1 MNKIHH
7 EDITNPC
14 SIGSELLKTLTSAL
28 LLMLALSGISHAQN
42 DIKVGITAAMPSVQ
56 VIHGSSL
63 IEVKRIQ
70 DTNNKLVDDFSKT
83 SRPCPPF
90 CIHPMEAAPGVPTVG
105 ELDVLDFINKEV
117 KQGVGLLIDA
127 RMPKF
132 YNSETIPGSVNI
144 PFVLFTSSADD
155 ILPLLGVE
163 NNNNKW
169 DFNNANEL
177 LLWCNGPWCDQSPR
191 AINAL
196 VQAGYPPAK
205 LRYYRGG
212 MQLWKIFGLTTIQP
226 VSNEVGNN

>member
-1 MNKIHH
+1 MYKIL
-7 EDITNPC
+7 EEGIAGAC
-14 SIGSELLKTLTSAL
+14 SFGSELTKALTSIFLSL
-28 LLMLALSGISHAQN
+28 LIFSSPSYAQN
-42 DIKVGITAAMPSVQ
+42 AIKVGITASMPTVQ
-56 VIHGSSL
+56 VNHRGLPVEI
-63 IEVKRIQ
+63 KRIQ

-90 CIHPMEAAPGVPTVG
+90 CIHPMEAAPGVSTVG
-105 ELDVLDFINKEV
+105 ELDVLEFINNEV
-117 KQGVGLLIDA
+117 KQGSGLLIDA

-144 PFVLFTSSADD
+144 PFILFTSSAND

-163 NNNNKW
+163 NTSDTW
-169 DFNNANEL
+169 DFSNANEL

-196 VQAGYPPAK
+196 VQAGYPAAK

-212 MQLWKIFGLTTIQP
+212 MQLWKILGLTTIQP

>member
-1 MNKIHH
+1 MNKILLKG
-7 EDITNPC
+7 ITNRC
-14 SIGSELLKTLTSAL
+14 TIGSEQMKTLTSTL
-28 LLMLALSGISHAQN
+28 LVLLVLGSPSYAQN
-42 DIKVGITAAMPSVQ
+42 DIKVGITASMPSVQ
-56 VIHGSSL
+56 VNHRGSPV
-63 IEVKRIQ
+63 EVKRIQ
-70 DTNNKLVDDFSKT
+70 DTNNRLVDDFSKT

-90 CIHPMEAAPGVPTVG
+90 CIHPMEAAPGVATVG
-105 ELDVLDFINKEV
+105 ELDVLDFVNNEV
-117 KQGVGLLIDA
+117 SQGAGLLIDA

-144 PFVLFTSSADD
+144 PFVLFTSSANE

-163 NNNNKW
+163 NKNNSW

-196 VQAGYPPAK
+196 VQAGYPAAK

>member
-1 MNKIHH
+1 MNKILLKG
-7 EDITNPC
+7 ITNRC
-14 SIGSELLKTLTSAL
+14 TIGSEQLKTLTSTL
-28 LLMLALSGISHAQN
+28 LVLLVLGSPSYAQN
-42 DIKVGITAAMPSVQ
+42 DIKVGITASMPSVQ
-56 VIHGSSL
+56 VNHRGSPV
-63 IEVKRIQ
+63 EVKRIQ
-70 DTNNKLVDDFSKT
+70 DTNNRLVDDFSKT

-90 CIHPMEAAPGVPTVG
+90 CIHPMEAAPGVATVG
-105 ELDVLDFINKEV
+105 ELDVLDFVNNEV
-117 KQGVGLLIDA
+117 SQGAGLLIDA

-144 PFVLFTSSADD
+144 PFVLFTSSANE

-163 NNNNKW
+163 NKNNSW

-196 VQAGYPPAK
+196 VQAGYPAAK